1 MTIILDATGLTAAA
15 GQLSGSAGLHT
26 PAVAEPPGLDL
37 TSVSA
42 VAQINAASS
51 ALATLLNHGSA
62 LREVGGLAV
71 AGTALMLQGQDDANA
86 SSILNGGAGS
96 GPATSAPT
104 IPSVPHPDVP
114 VIPSV
119 PTAPAPLPGEAHSQ
133 ALYGGPGSS
142 SLHQFADQWANHAQ
156 QLRRQAETI
165 INAGHAIDA
174 SWDDG
179 HQRAGANTRE
189 HAAWLD
195 SMGDEAEK
203 LSRHARTVAQ
213 GFDTAKAN
221 TPSPHEFAQ
230 AHQDL
235 QAAMQRF
242 AATKGANAA
251 EVQMRTQDI
260 AHKQT
265 QATTA
270 MADYH
275 TQVAEGS
282 LSSATESLKTAPPIA
297 KGGGSGNAD
306 PGGRNT
312 PGVQAVDYKPGDEH
326 HYAPIIRGPNGLG
339 PANTPGG
346 PRWVELGDGTG
357 NWVRQDELPGLQIL
371 KPGAP
376 GPATVYDGHG
386 NPVPWVEL
394 GKGSGAWVPQSA
406 FPKAQFLPPGALGQY
421 GWDEYLPHSG
431 IWLPSKDL
439 KIDPLDPSPPTG
451 AVLPA

>member
-26 PAVAEPPGLDL
+26 PAVAEPPGLYL

-86 SSILNGGAGS
+86 SSILNGGSGS

-104 IPSVPHPDVP
+104 IPSIPHPDVP
-114 VIPSV
+114 AIPSV
-119 PTAPAPLPGEAHSQ
+119 PTAPAPLPGEAHAQ

-142 SLHQFADQWANHAQ
+142 SLHQFADHWANHAQ
-156 QLRRQAETI
+156 QLRGQAQTI

-282 LSSATESLKTAPPIA
+282 LSSAAQTLKTAPPIA
-297 KGGGSGNAD
+297 RGGSSGAAPD
-306 PGGRNT
+306 GSNT

-339 PANTPGG
+339 PAPTPDG
-346 PRWVELGDGTG
+346 PKWVELGRGSG
-357 NWVRQDELPGLQIL
+357 NWVRQDELPGLQL
-371 KPGAP
+371 REPGAL
-376 GPATVYDGHG
+376 GPAPLTDSHG
-386 NPVPWVEL
+386 NSVPWVEL
-394 GKGSGAWVPQSA
+394 GKGSGAWVPQSD
-406 FPKAQFLPPGALGQY
+406 FPKAQFLPPDALGQY
-421 GWDEYLPHSG
+421 GYEEYLPHTG

-439 KIDPLDPSPPTG
+439 KVDPFDPTPPPVQ
-451 AVLPA
+451 VLPA